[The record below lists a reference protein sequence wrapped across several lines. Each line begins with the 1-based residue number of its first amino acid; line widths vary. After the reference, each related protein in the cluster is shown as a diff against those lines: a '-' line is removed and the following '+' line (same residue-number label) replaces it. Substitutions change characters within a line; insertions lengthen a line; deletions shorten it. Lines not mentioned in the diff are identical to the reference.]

1 MLSSLHVKNF
11 ALIDEADIA
20 FGKGLN
26 IITGETGAGKSIILG
41 AIVTA
46 LGERSGKGIIKEGAE
61 SALCEL
67 TFTDV
72 GDEARRICEE
82 EQIDIC
88 DGTITL
94 TRKIMQ
100 NGRSVTRIN
109 GETLN
114 TGTARAIAGA
124 LIDIYGQNEHRLL
137 QDSRSQLAILDRFCG
152 QDAAVLLGEISR
164 LLATRKKT
172 EEELAA
178 FPTDDSSRAREVD
191 RLEFEINE
199 IEEAAIK
206 EGEEEEL
213 REQFKILASARTIKE
228 NRYGAGEALRGESGA
243 SDATS
248 AALKFLA
255 HVSDF
260 SEELSELYN
269 RAADI
274 DSMIGDLYSDIERC
288 ADGIEDDEEKLAL
301 TDKRLDLISHI
312 KSRYGRDVA
321 EIERYLEEDKKAL
334 QKLMECDEE
343 IARLKAVIDET
354 KKEAALAAG
363 KLSKIRHEQAKKLA
377 ALISGA
383 LEDLGFN
390 KILFDIQLSDAGTVR
405 ESGCDEIEFM
415 ISLNPGA
422 APAPLAK
429 VASGG
434 ELSRIM
440 LAIKS
445 VMAHAEEIDSL
456 VFDEIDTGISGRTA
470 QKVAEKLAVISGST
484 QVICITHLS
493 QIAAMADEHIMIEKS
508 VEDDS
513 TKISVTSLDNRGI
526 NSELTRMLSGTLIT
540 RTVEE
545 GARELK
551 ELADSRKKELR
562 SSMKF

>member
-11 ALIDEADIA
+11 ALIDEAEIS
-20 FGKGLN
+20 FEKGLN

-46 LGERSGKGIIKEGAE
+46 LGERSGKGIIKAGAE

-67 TFTDV
+67 TFTDI
-72 GDEARRICEE
+72 GDEARKICDE
-82 EQIDIC
+82 EQIDIS
-88 DGTITL
+88 DGSVTL
-94 TRKIMQ
+94 SRKIMQ

-109 GETLN
+109 GETLS
-114 TGTARAIAGA
+114 TSTAREIAGA
-124 LIDIYGQNEHRLL
+124 LIDIYGQNEHQSL

-152 QDAAVLLGEISR
+152 QEAADLLKEISG
-164 LLATRKKT
+164 LIAEKKKC
-172 EEELAA
+172 EEELLA
-178 FPTDDSSRAREVD
+178 FPTDDSVRMREVD

-199 IEEAAIK
+199 IEEADVR

-213 REQFKILASARTIKE
+213 KAKFKILAGARSIKE
-228 NRYGAGEALRGESGA
+228 NLYGAIEALRGDTGA
-243 SDATS
+243 SEGSA
-248 AALKFLA
+248 AALKFLS
-255 HVSDF
+255 HVSDM
-260 SEELSELYN
+260 SEELSGLYD
-269 RAADI
+269 RAADL
-274 DSMIGDLYSDIERC
+274 DSMISDLYSDIERC
-288 ADGIEDDEEKLAL
+288 ADGIEDDEEKLAEV
-301 TDKRLDLISHI
+301 DKRLDLIAHI
-312 KSRYGRDVA
+312 KTRYGRDVS
-321 EIERYLEEDKKAL
+321 EIEAFLEGDRKAL
-334 QKLMECDEE
+334 KKLMECDEE
-343 IARLKAVIDET
+343 IARLRSEILETQKKAE
-354 KKEAALAAG
+354 EAAG
-363 KLSKIRHEQAKKLA
+363 KLSRLRHEQSVKLVK
-377 ALISGA
+377 LITEA

-390 KILFDIQLSDAGTVR
+390 RILFEIDLRDSGTVR
-405 ESGCDEIEFM
+405 ESGSDEITFM

-470 QKVAEKLAVISGST
+470 QKVAEKLAVISGTT

-493 QIAAMADEHIMIEKS
+493 QIAAMADEHILIEKS
-508 VEDDS
+508 VESDS
-513 TKISVTSLDNRGI
+513 TVVSVTSLDVQGI
-526 NSELTRMLSGTLIT
+526 NNELTRMLSGTLIT

-562 SSMKF
+562 VSSAK